1 MVDGKF
7 GFYYIYHNSLL
18 SSNSM
23 ADSTVHEK
31 LPTILFKKYS
41 NNIQYHNDNSKCI
54 HYNRSNKNITS
65 CLISI

>member
-7 GFYYIYHNSLL
+7 GLYYIYHYPLL

-31 LPTILFKKYS
+31 LPSIQFKIYS
-41 NNIQYHNDNSKCI
+41 NNIQYHNDNSKFI